1 MIKTVKNII
10 TKIIN
15 VVAIII
21 CGFFEAVCKVTIIN
35 VFVLLSLFNLVRVTV
50 TVENIQEDK

>member
-35 VFVLLSLFNLVRVTV
+35 VFVLLSLFNLIKVTV

>member
-1 MIKTVKNII
+1 MIKKVKNII

-35 VFVLLSLFNLVRVTV
+35 VFVLLSLFNLVRVDVMV
-50 TVENIQEDK
+50 TPIKEDK

>member
-21 CGFFEAVCKVTIIN
+21 CGFFEAVYKVTIIN
-35 VFVLLSLFNLVRVTV
+35 VFVLLSLFNVVKVTV
-50 TVENIQEDK
+50 TIDKIEEDK